1 MSLRYASRVVLRA
14 AQAVRAR
21 QPAAP
26 RPMPLPAAAKPSGTA
41 SAPAAQR
48 PQGGQQVVS
57 GAGGGVAAGVSAEK
71 AIVAEKLRRSKAQKA
86 ENVMH
91 LVCWGPN

>member
-21 QPAAP
+21 QPPA
-26 RPMPLPAAAKPSGTA
+26 RPMAGAVKPGGT
-41 SAPAAQR
+41 APAAQR
-48 PQGGQQVVS
+48 PQGGHVS
-57 GAGGGVAAGVSAEK
+57 AAGGGRSSVSAEK
-71 AIVAEKLRRSKAQKA
+71 AIAVDKLRRRKAQKA

>member
-21 QPAAP
+21 QPPAARP
-26 RPMPLPAAAKPSGTA
+26 VPMPGAVKPAGTPAPTAQRQLGGQVISGT
-41 SAPAAQR
+41 
-48 PQGGQQVVS
+48 
-57 GAGGGVAAGVSAEK
+57 GVSAEK
-71 AIVAEKLRRSKAQKA
+71 AIAAEKLRRRKAQKA

>member
-1 MSLRYASRVVLRA
+1 MVLRA

-21 QPAAP
+21 HPAAP
-26 RPMPLPAAAKPSGTA
+26 RPMAGGVKPGTA
-41 SAPAAQR
+41 PTAQR
-48 PQGGQQVVS
+48 PQGV
-57 GAGGGVAAGVSAEK
+57 GGGRSSVPVEK
-71 AIVAEKLRRSKAQKA
+71 AVAVEKLRRRKAQKA

>member
-21 QPAAP
+21 HPAAP
-26 RPMPLPAAAKPSGTA
+26 RPMAGGVKPGT
-41 SAPAAQR
+41 APAAQR
-48 PQGGQQVVS
+48 PQGV
-57 GAGGGVAAGVSAEK
+57 GGGGRSSVPVEK
-71 AIVAEKLRRSKAQKA
+71 AVAVEKLRRRKAQKA

>member
-14 AQAVRAR
+14 AQAAVRAR
-21 QPAAP
+21 QPPP
-26 RPMPLPAAAKPSGTA
+26 RPMAAGATKPGGTA
-41 SAPAAQR
+41 PAVAQR
-48 PQGGQQVVS
+48 PQGGQVS
-57 GAGGGVAAGVSAEK
+57 GAGGAGRSSVSVEK
-71 AIVAEKLRRSKAQKA
+71 AVAVEKLRRRKAQKA

>member
-14 AQAVRAR
+14 AQAAVRAR
-21 QPAAP
+21 QPPP
-26 RPMPLPAAAKPSGTA
+26 RPMAAGAAKPGGTA
-41 SAPAAQR
+41 VAQR
-48 PQGGQQVVS
+48 PQGGQVS
-57 GAGGGVAAGVSAEK
+57 GAGGAGRSSVSVEK
-71 AIVAEKLRRSKAQKA
+71 AVAVEKLRRRKAQKA

>member
-14 AQAVRAR
+14 AQAVRSR
-21 QPAAP
+21 QPAAA
-26 RPMPLPAAAKPSGTA
+26 RSMPMPAAPKPSGTA

-48 PQGGQQVVS
+48 PQGGQQVVP

-71 AIVAEKLRRSKAQKA
+71 LRRRKAQKA

>member
-14 AQAVRAR
+14 AQAAVRAR
-21 QPAAP
+21 QPPP
-26 RPMPLPAAAKPSGTA
+26 RPMAAGGAKPGGTA
-41 SAPAAQR
+41 PAAAQR
-48 PQGGQQVVS
+48 PQGGQVS
-57 GAGGGVAAGVSAEK
+57 GAGGARSSVSVDVEK
-71 AIVAEKLRRSKAQKA
+71 AVAVEKLRRKAQKA

>member
-21 QPAAP
+21 HPAAP
-26 RPMPLPAAAKPSGTA
+26 RPMAGGVKPGT
-41 SAPAAQR
+41 APAAQR
-48 PQGGQQVVS
+48 PQGV
-57 GAGGGVAAGVSAEK
+57 GGGRSSVPVEK
-71 AIVAEKLRRSKAQKA
+71 AVAVEKLRRRKAQKA

>member
-21 QPAAP
+21 QPAA
-26 RPMPLPAAAKPSGTA
+26 RAVPMPGGAVKPAGTA
-41 SAPAAQR
+41 APAAQR
-48 PQGGQQVVS
+48 PQGGQVVS
-57 GAGGGVAAGVSAEK
+57 GAGGSRSSVSMEK
-71 AIVAEKLRRSKAQKA
+71 AVAVEKLRRRKAQKA